1 MTQTRNISIK
11 TWSVSLVFHFVS
23 WPIWLQQ
30 HCSLTTFWVL
40 LCLCSPGRKK
50 EYDSPF
56 PLARRVTSQW
66 NPGEEALQYT
76 KSMNIAMPSDYQ
88 DEKPLLATEAQ
99 AWLLNCFI
107 PTSITQREGLL
118 SFIDISTELRDWN
131 RNISLLSHSPLLS
144 IKAQ

>member
-1 MTQTRNISIK
+1 MTQTQNISIK
-11 TWSVSLVFHFVS
+11 MWSVSLVFHFIS

-30 HCSLTTFWVL
+30 HCSRITFWVL
-40 LCLCSPGRKK
+40 LCLCSQGSKR

-76 KSMNIAMPSDYQ
+76 KSMNITMFSDYQ
-88 DEKPLLATEAQ
+88 DEKSLLATETQ
-99 AWLLNCFI
+99 VGLLNCFN

-131 RNISLLSHSPLLS
+131 RDISLLSHSPWLS